1 MEEPNKISQPDEA
14 ENRDHIQA
22 LILLLIFPWATE
34 QTKVKRHLSGPLL
47 VDGRI
52 LISEHIFKSIQP
64 GQAKTLGEL
73 LSNK

>member
-1 MEEPNKISQPDEA
+1 MEEPNKVSQPDETKDK
-14 ENRDHIQA
+14 NHVQA

-52 LISEHIFKSIQP
+52 LISEHMFKSIQP

-73 LSNK
+73 L